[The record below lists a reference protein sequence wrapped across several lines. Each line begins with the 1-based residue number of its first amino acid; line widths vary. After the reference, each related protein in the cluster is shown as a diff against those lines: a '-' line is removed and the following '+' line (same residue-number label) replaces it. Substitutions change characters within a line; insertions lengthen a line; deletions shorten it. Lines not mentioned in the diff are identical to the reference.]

1 MRGQQDDGLIACI
14 ACFACFTCL
23 VVTSS
28 TTTATALRV
37 GVNNANPE
45 QVILCDTMALQHA
58 YAEARTPTL
67 TAQHHKQNPAR
78 KWIWQMSQM
87 LLSLC

>member
-14 ACFACFTCL
+14 ACLVACL
-23 VVTSS
+23 LALLVTSS

-58 YAEARTPTL
+58 YAEAPTPTL
-67 TAQHHKQNPAR
+67 TA
-78 KWIWQMSQM
+78 
-87 LLSLC
+87 